1 MASIDGLAW
10 CAVAAELSA
19 KLIGSRVDKVFQPH
33 SHTIVL
39 SLRQPGHSYFL
50 SLCGLPNSA
59 AILLLEERPETPS
72 QAPAFCMLLR
82 KHLEGARLLNISQ
95 PGFDRLLIFNFA
107 AREESGQLSEKELVL
122 EVAGRHSNLIFL
134 RNGLIADAVRRVGPA
149 DNRLRQI
156 LPTIPYETPPLE
168 GKLNLATLKKE
179 LFEQRFT
186 LQSDQGA
193 TPTTSLMATL
203 AGVGPFTA
211 ETCLAAA
218 AELGTSEPLAQRLWQ
233 VLANWQNELQ
243 NPQFWHAHAVLRPNG
258 KVQALLPFVPS
269 ALPDGFTF
277 LTYPSLLD
285 ALAWLHRREAQQQ
298 LPQQQ
303 ELQRFAQNELTKL
316 SRKKHILEEEC
327 HAASLADTWRLYG
340 DLLMA
345 QLHLVAKGASEA
357 MLPNLF
363 EPNTP
368 TIQIPLDSSRTPAEN
383 AQHCYRQYNKSKRR
397 QIVLAE
403 QIQQTTDTIS
413 YLDSVQTMLQ
423 TAATTAEIQEIR
435 QELTSTGF
443 LAAPK
448 KKQAALPPSQPLQL
462 QGPEQSLIWVGRNNR
477 QNDELT
483 FRRGKPGDLWFH
495 VKDMP
500 GSHVL
505 LQMPPGQTASKEAI
519 ELAASLAAHF
529 SKGAASSRVAVDYT
543 DRKQVKKP
551 SGSKPGFVIYF
562 QQTTLY
568 VSPDP
573 ERLRPYLETTKKK
586 IQTAEKLR

>member
-1 MASIDGLAW
+1 MASIDGLTW
-10 CAVAAELSA
+10 CAVAAELAA

-59 AILLLEERPETPS
+59 AVLLLEERPETPS

-107 AREESGQLSEKELVL
+107 AREEGGQLSEKELVL

-134 RNGLIADAVRRVGPA
+134 RNGLIADAVRRVGPE
-149 DNRLRQI
+149 DSRLRQI
-156 LPTIPYETPPLE
+156 LPNIPYETPPLE
-168 GKLNLATLKKE
+168 GKLNLATLKQE
-179 LFEQRFT
+179 LFEQRFN
-186 LQSDQGA
+186 LQADQGA
-193 TPTTSLMATL
+193 TTTASLMATL
-203 AGVGPFTA
+203 AGVGPYTA
-211 ETCLAAA
+211 EACLAAA
-218 AELGTSEPLAQRLWQ
+218 AELSTEKPLTQRLWQ
-233 VLANWQNELQ
+233 VLANWQEQLQ

-258 KVQALLPFVPS
+258 KVQALLPFIPS
-269 ALPDGFTF
+269 ALPDGFTA
-277 LTYPSLLD
+277 LACSSLLD
-285 ALAWLHRREAQQQ
+285 ALALLHRREAQQQ

-303 ELQRFAQNELTKL
+303 ELQRVVQTELTKL

-327 HAASLADTWRLYG
+327 QEASLADHWRLYG

-357 MLPNLF
+357 TLPNLF
-363 EPNTP
+363 EPDAP
-368 TIQIPLDSSRTPAEN
+368 TIQIPLDPSRTPAEN

-397 QIVLAE
+397 QIVLVE
-403 QIQQTTDTIS
+403 QIQQTTNTLS
-413 YLDSVQTMLQ
+413 YLDSVETMLQ

-448 KKQAALPPSQPLQL
+448 KKQAALPLSQPLQV
-462 QGPEQSLIWVGRNNR
+462 QGPEQSLIWVGRNSR

-495 VKDMP
+495 AKDMP

-505 LQMPPGQTASKEAI
+505 LQMPPGLTASKEAI

-573 ERLRPYLETTKKK
+573 EHLKPYLDNKKMKTK
-586 IQTAEKLR
+586 

>member
-1 MASIDGLAW
+1 MASIDGLTW
-10 CAVAAELSA
+10 CAVAAELAA

-59 AILLLEERPETPS
+59 AVLLLEERPETPS

-107 AREESGQLSEKELVL
+107 AREEGGQLSEKELVL

-134 RNGLIADAVRRVGPA
+134 RNGLIADAVRRVGPE
-149 DNRLRQI
+149 DSRLRQI
-156 LPTIPYETPPLE
+156 LPNIPYETPPLE
-168 GKLNLATLKKE
+168 GKLNLATLKQE
-179 LFEQRFT
+179 LFEQRFN
-186 LQSDQGA
+186 LQADQGA
-193 TPTTSLMATL
+193 TTTASLMATL
-203 AGVGPFTA
+203 AGVGPYTA
-211 ETCLAAA
+211 GACLAAA
-218 AELGTSEPLAQRLWQ
+218 AELSTEKPLTQRLWQ
-233 VLANWQNELQ
+233 VLANWQEQLQ

-258 KVQALLPFVPS
+258 KVQALLPFIPS
-269 ALPDGFTF
+269 ALPDGFTA
-277 LTYPSLLD
+277 LACSSLLD
-285 ALAWLHRREAQQQ
+285 ALALLHRREAQQQ
-298 LPQQQ
+298 
-303 ELQRFAQNELTKL
+303 ELQRFVQTELTKL

-327 HAASLADTWRLYG
+327 QEASLADHWRLYG

-357 MLPNLF
+357 TLPNLF
-363 EPNTP
+363 EPDAP
-368 TIQIPLDSSRTPAEN
+368 TIQIPLDPSRTPAEN

-397 QIVLAE
+397 QIVLVE
-403 QIQQTTDTIS
+403 QIQQTTNTLS
-413 YLDSVQTMLQ
+413 YLDSVETMLQ

-448 KKQAALPPSQPLQL
+448 KKQAALPLSQPLQV

-495 VKDMP
+495 AKDMP

-505 LQMPPGQTASKEAI
+505 LQMPPGLTASKEAI

-568 VSPDP
+568 VSPNP
-573 ERLRPYLETTKKK
+573 EHLKPYLENKRAKTK
-586 IQTAEKLR
+586 

>member
-1 MASIDGLAW
+1 MASIDGLTW
-10 CAVAAELSA
+10 CAVAAELAA

-59 AILLLEERPETPS
+59 AVLILEERPETPS

-107 AREESGQLSEKELVL
+107 AREEGGQLSEKELVL

-134 RNGLIADAVRRVGPA
+134 RNGLIADAVRRVGPE
-149 DNRLRQI
+149 DSRLRQI
-156 LPTIPYETPPLE
+156 LPNIPYETPPLE
-168 GKLNLATLKKE
+168 GKLNLATLKQE
-179 LFEQRFT
+179 LFEQRFN
-186 LQSDQGA
+186 LQADQGA
-193 TPTTSLMATL
+193 TTTASLMATL
-203 AGVGPFTA
+203 AGVGPYTA
-211 ETCLAAA
+211 EACLAAA
-218 AELGTSEPLAQRLWQ
+218 AELSTGKPLTQRLWQ
-233 VLANWQNELQ
+233 VLANWQEQLQ

-258 KVQALLPFVPS
+258 KVQALLPFIPS
-269 ALPDGFTF
+269 ALPDGFTA
-277 LTYPSLLD
+277 LACSSLLD
-285 ALAWLHRREAQQQ
+285 ALALLHRREAQQQ

-303 ELQRFAQNELTKL
+303 ELQRFVQTELTKL

-327 HAASLADTWRLYG
+327 QEASLADHWRLYG

-357 MLPNLF
+357 TLPNLF
-363 EPNTP
+363 EPDAP
-368 TIQIPLDSSRTPAEN
+368 TIQIPLDPSRTPAEN

-397 QIVLAE
+397 QIVLVE
-403 QIQQTTDTIS
+403 QIQQTTNTLS
-413 YLDSVQTMLQ
+413 YLDSVETMLQ

-448 KKQAALPPSQPLQL
+448 KKQAALPLSQPLQV

-495 VKDMP
+495 AKDMP

-505 LQMPPGQTASKEAI
+505 LQMPPGLTASKEAI

-573 ERLRPYLETTKKK
+573 EHLKPYLENKRAKTK
-586 IQTAEKLR
+586 

>member
-1 MASIDGLAW
+1 MASIDGLTW
-10 CAVAAELSA
+10 CAVAAELAA

-59 AILLLEERPETPS
+59 AVLLLDERPETPS

-107 AREESGQLSEKELVL
+107 AREEGGQLTEKELVL

-134 RNGLIADAVRRVGPA
+134 RNGLIADAVRRVGPE
-149 DNRLRQI
+149 DSRLRQI
-156 LPTIPYETPPLE
+156 LPNLPYETPPLE
-168 GKLNLATLKKE
+168 GKLNLATLKQE
-179 LFEQRFT
+179 LFEQRFL
-186 LQSDQGA
+186 LQTNQGA
-193 TPTTSLMATL
+193 TPTASLMATL

-211 ETCLAAA
+211 EACLTAA
-218 AELGTSEPLAQRLWQ
+218 AELGTREPLAHRLWQ
-233 VLANWQNELQ
+233 VLATWQKQLQ
-243 NPQFWHAHAVLRPNG
+243 NPDFWHAHAVLRPNG
-258 KVQALLPFVPS
+258 KVQALLPFLPA
-269 ALPDGFTF
+269 ALPDGFTS
-277 LTYPSLLD
+277 LASASLLD
-285 ALAWLHRREAQQQ
+285 ALAWLHRHEAQQQ

-303 ELQRFAQNELTKL
+303 ELQRVVQNELTKL
-316 SRKKHILEEEC
+316 SRKKRILEEEC
-327 HAASLADTWRLYG
+327 QDASLADHWRLYG

-345 QLHLVAKGASEA
+345 QLHLVAKGTSEA

-363 EPNTP
+363 EPDTP
-368 TIQIPLDSSRTPAEN
+368 IVKIPLDPARTPAEN

-403 QIQQTTDTIS
+403 QIQQTTDTLS
-413 YLDSVQTMLQ
+413 YLDSVQTMLH
-423 TAATTAEIQEIR
+423 TAATNVEIQEIR
-435 QELTSTGF
+435 QELVNTGF

-448 KKQAALPPSQPLQL
+448 KKQAALPLSQPLQV

-495 VKDMP
+495 AKDMP

-505 LQMPPGQTASKEAI
+505 LQMPPGQTASQEAI
-519 ELAASLAAHF
+519 GLAASLAAHF

-573 ERLRPYLETTKKK
+573 ERLKPYLDNKKMKTK
-586 IQTAEKLR
+586 

>member
-1 MASIDGLAW
+1 MASIDGLTW

-59 AILLLEERPETPS
+59 AVLLLDERPETPS

-107 AREESGQLSEKELVL
+107 AREEGGQLTEKELVL

-134 RNGLIADAVRRVGPA
+134 RNGLIADAVRRVGPE
-149 DNRLRQI
+149 DSRLRQI
-156 LPTIPYETPPLE
+156 LPNLPYETPPLE
-168 GKLNLATLKKE
+168 GKLNLATLKQE
-179 LFEQRFT
+179 LFEQRFL
-186 LQSDQGA
+186 LQTNQCA
-193 TPTTSLMATL
+193 TPTASLMATL

-211 ETCLAAA
+211 EACLAAA
-218 AELGTSEPLAQRLWQ
+218 AELGTNDPLVHRIGQ
-233 VLANWQNELQ
+233 VLANWQKQLQ
-243 NPQFWHAHAVLRPNG
+243 NPNFWHAHAVLRPNG
-258 KVQALLPFVPS
+258 KVQALLPFLP
-269 ALPDGFTF
+269 ATLPDGSTS
-277 LTYPSLLD
+277 LACVSLLD
-285 ALAWLHRREAQQQ
+285 ALAWLHRHEAQQQ

-303 ELQRFAQNELTKL
+303 ELQRVVQTELTKL

-327 HAASLADTWRLYG
+327 QDASLADHWRLYG

-345 QLHLVAKGASEA
+345 QLHLVAKGTSEA

-363 EPNTP
+363 EPDTP
-368 TIQIPLDSSRTPAEN
+368 IVKIPLDPARTPAEN

-403 QIQQTTDTIS
+403 QIQQTTDTLS
-413 YLDSVQTMLQ
+413 YLDSVQTMLH
-423 TAATTAEIQEIR
+423 TAATTVEIQEIR
-435 QELTSTGF
+435 QELVNTGF

-448 KKQAALPPSQPLQL
+448 KKQAALPLSQPLQV

-495 VKDMP
+495 AKDMP

-529 SKGAASSRVAVDYT
+529 SKGSASSRVAVDYT

-573 ERLRPYLETTKKK
+573 ERLKPYLDTKKMK
-586 IQTAEKLR
+586 TK

>member
-1 MASIDGLAW
+1 MASIDGLTW
-10 CAVAAELSA
+10 CAVAAELAA

-107 AREESGQLSEKELVL
+107 AREEGGQLSEKELVL

-134 RNGLIADAVRRVGPA
+134 RNGLIADAVRRVGPE
-149 DNRLRQI
+149 DSRLRQI
-156 LPTIPYETPPLE
+156 LPNIPYETPPLE
-168 GKLNLATLKKE
+168 GKLNLATLKQE
-179 LFEQRFT
+179 LFEQRFN
-186 LQSDQGA
+186 LQADQGA
-193 TPTTSLMATL
+193 TTTASLMATL
-203 AGVGPFTA
+203 AGVGPYTA
-211 ETCLAAA
+211 EACLAAA
-218 AELGTSEPLAQRLWQ
+218 AELSTEKPLTQRLWQ
-233 VLANWQNELQ
+233 VLANWQEQLQ

-258 KVQALLPFVPS
+258 KVQALLPFIPS
-269 ALPDGFTF
+269 ALPDGFTA
-277 LTYPSLLD
+277 LACSSLLG
-285 ALAWLHRREAQQQ
+285 ALAWLHRRESQQQ

-303 ELQRFAQNELTKL
+303 ELQRFVQTELTKL

-327 HAASLADTWRLYG
+327 QEASLADHWRLYG

-357 MLPNLF
+357 TLPNLF
-363 EPNTP
+363 EPDAP
-368 TIQIPLDSSRTPAEN
+368 TIQIPLDPSRTPAEN

-397 QIVLAE
+397 QIVLVE
-403 QIQQTTDTIS
+403 QIQQTTNTLS

-448 KKQAALPPSQPLQL
+448 KKQAALPLSQPLQV

-495 VKDMP
+495 AKDMP

-505 LQMPPGQTASKEAI
+505 LQMPPGLTASKEAI

-529 SKGAASSRVAVDYT
+529 SKGAASSLVAVDYT

-573 ERLRPYLETTKKK
+573 EHLKPYLENKKAKTK
-586 IQTAEKLR
+586 

>member
-1 MASIDGLAW
+1 MASIDGLTW

-59 AILLLEERPETPS
+59 AVLLLDERPETPS

-107 AREESGQLSEKELVL
+107 AREEGGQLTEKELVL

-134 RNGLIADAVRRVGPA
+134 RNGLIADAVRRVGPE
-149 DNRLRQI
+149 DSRLRQI
-156 LPTIPYETPPLE
+156 LPNLPYETPPLE
-168 GKLNLATLKKE
+168 GKLNLATLKQE
-179 LFEQRFT
+179 LFEQRFL
-186 LQSDQGA
+186 LQTNQGA
-193 TPTTSLMATL
+193 PPTASLMATL

-211 ETCLAAA
+211 EACLAAA
-218 AELGTSEPLAQRLWQ
+218 AELGTNDPLVHRIWQ
-233 VLANWQNELQ
+233 VLANWQKQLQ
-243 NPQFWHAHAVLRPNG
+243 NPDFWHAHAVLRPNG
-258 KVQALLPFVPS
+258 KVQALLPFLP
-269 ALPDGFTF
+269 ATLPDGSTS
-277 LTYPSLLD
+277 LACVSLLD
-285 ALAWLHRREAQQQ
+285 ALAWLHRHEAQQQ

-303 ELQRFAQNELTKL
+303 ELQRVVQTELTKL

-327 HAASLADTWRLYG
+327 QDASLADHWRLYG

-345 QLHLVAKGASEA
+345 QLHLVAKGTSEA

-363 EPNTP
+363 EPDTP
-368 TIQIPLDSSRTPAEN
+368 IVKIPLDPARTPAEN

-403 QIQQTTDTIS
+403 QIQQTTDTLS
-413 YLDSVQTMLQ
+413 YLDSVQTMLH
-423 TAATTAEIQEIR
+423 TAATTVEIQEIR
-435 QELTSTGF
+435 QELVNTGF

-448 KKQAALPPSQPLQL
+448 KKQAALPLSQPLQV

-495 VKDMP
+495 AKDMP

-529 SKGAASSRVAVDYT
+529 SKGSASSRVAVDYT

-573 ERLRPYLETTKKK
+573 ERLKPYLDNKKMKTK
-586 IQTAEKLR
+586 

>member
-1 MASIDGLAW
+1 MASIDGLTW
-10 CAVAAELSA
+10 CAVAAELAA

-59 AILLLEERPETPS
+59 AVLLLEERPETPS

-107 AREESGQLSEKELVL
+107 AREEGGQLSEKELVL

-134 RNGLIADAVRRVGPA
+134 RNGLIADAVRRVGPE
-149 DNRLRQI
+149 DSRLRQI
-156 LPTIPYETPPLE
+156 LPNIPYETPPLE
-168 GKLNLATLKKE
+168 GKLNLATLKQE
-179 LFEQRFT
+179 LFEQRFN
-186 LQSDQGA
+186 LQTDQGA
-193 TPTTSLMATL
+193 TTTASLMATL
-203 AGVGPFTA
+203 AGVGPYTA
-211 ETCLAAA
+211 EACLAAA
-218 AELGTSEPLAQRLWQ
+218 AELSTEKPLTQRLWQ
-233 VLANWQNELQ
+233 VLANWQEQLQ

-258 KVQALLPFVPS
+258 KVQALLPFIPS
-269 ALPDGFTF
+269 ALPDGFTA
-277 LTYPSLLD
+277 LACSSLLD

-303 ELQRFAQNELTKL
+303 ELQRFVQTELTKL

-327 HAASLADTWRLYG
+327 QEASLADHWRLYG

-357 MLPNLF
+357 TLPNLF
-363 EPNTP
+363 EPDAP
-368 TIQIPLDSSRTPAEN
+368 TIQIPLDPSRTPAEN

-397 QIVLAE
+397 QIVLVE
-403 QIQQTTDTIS
+403 QIQQTTNTLS

-448 KKQAALPPSQPLQL
+448 KKQDALPLSQPLQV

-495 VKDMP
+495 AKDMP

-505 LQMPPGQTASKEAI
+505 LQMPPGLTASKEAI

-551 SGSKPGFVIYF
+551 SGSKPGMVIYDHYN
-562 QQTTLY
+562 TIY
-568 VSPDP
+568 VTPALLD
-573 ERLRPYLETTKKK
+573 LEQKD
-586 IQTAEKLR
+586 

>member
-1 MASIDGLAW
+1 MASIDGLTW

-59 AILLLEERPETPS
+59 AVLLLDERPETPS

-107 AREESGQLSEKELVL
+107 AREEGGQLTEKELVL

-134 RNGLIADAVRRVGPA
+134 RNGLIADAVRRVGPE
-149 DNRLRQI
+149 DSRLRQI
-156 LPTIPYETPPLE
+156 LPNLPYETPPLE
-168 GKLNLATLKKE
+168 GKLNLATLKQE
-179 LFEQRFT
+179 LFEQRFL
-186 LQSDQGA
+186 LQTNQGA
-193 TPTTSLMATL
+193 TPTASLMATL

-211 ETCLAAA
+211 EACLAAA
-218 AELGTSEPLAQRLWQ
+218 AELGTNDPLVHRIWQ
-233 VLANWQNELQ
+233 VLANWQKQLQ
-243 NPQFWHAHAVLRPNG
+243 NPDFWHAHAVLRPNG
-258 KVQALLPFVPS
+258 KVQALLPFLP
-269 ALPDGFTF
+269 ATLPDGSTS
-277 LTYPSLLD
+277 LACVSLLD
-285 ALAWLHRREAQQQ
+285 ALAWLHRHEAQQQ

-303 ELQRFAQNELTKL
+303 ELQRVVQTELTKL

-327 HAASLADTWRLYG
+327 QDASLADHWRLYG

-363 EPNTP
+363 EPDTP
-368 TIQIPLDSSRTPAEN
+368 IVKIPLDPARTPAEN

-403 QIQQTTDTIS
+403 QIQQTTDTLS
-413 YLDSVQTMLQ
+413 YLDSVQTMLH
-423 TAATTAEIQEIR
+423 TAATTVEIQEIR
-435 QELTSTGF
+435 QELVNTGF

-448 KKQAALPPSQPLQL
+448 KKQAALPLSQPLQV

-495 VKDMP
+495 AKDMP

-505 LQMPPGQTASKEAI
+505 LQMPPGQTASKEVI

-529 SKGAASSRVAVDYT
+529 SKGSASSRVAVDYT

-573 ERLRPYLETTKKK
+573 ESLKPYLDNKKMKTK
-586 IQTAEKLR
+586 

>member
-1 MASIDGLAW
+1 MASIDGLTW
-10 CAVAAELSA
+10 CAVAAELAA

-59 AILLLEERPETPS
+59 AVLLLEERPETPS

-107 AREESGQLSEKELVL
+107 AREEGGQLSEKELVL

-134 RNGLIADAVRRVGPA
+134 RNGLIADAVRRVGPE
-149 DNRLRQI
+149 DSRLRQI
-156 LPTIPYETPPLE
+156 LPNIPYETPPLE
-168 GKLNLATLKKE
+168 GKLNLATLKQE
-179 LFEQRFT
+179 LFEQRFN
-186 LQSDQGA
+186 LQADQGA
-193 TPTTSLMATL
+193 TTTASLMATL
-203 AGVGPFTA
+203 AGVGPYTA
-211 ETCLAAA
+211 EACLAAA
-218 AELGTSEPLAQRLWQ
+218 AELSTEKPLTQRLWQ
-233 VLANWQNELQ
+233 VLANWQEQLQ

-258 KVQALLPFVPS
+258 KVQALLPFIPS
-269 ALPDGFTF
+269 ALPDGFTA
-277 LTYPSLLD
+277 LACSSLLD
-285 ALAWLHRREAQQQ
+285 ALALLHRREAQQQ

-303 ELQRFAQNELTKL
+303 ELQRFVQTELTKL

-327 HAASLADTWRLYG
+327 QEASLADHWRLYG

-357 MLPNLF
+357 TLPNLF
-363 EPNTP
+363 EPDAP
-368 TIQIPLDSSRTPAEN
+368 TIQIPLDPSRTPAEN

-397 QIVLAE
+397 QIVLVE
-403 QIQQTTDTIS
+403 QIQQTTNTLS
-413 YLDSVQTMLQ
+413 YLDSVETMLQ

-448 KKQAALPPSQPLQL
+448 KKQAALPLSQPLQV

-495 VKDMP
+495 AKDMP

-505 LQMPPGQTASKEAI
+505 LQMPPGLTASKEAI

-568 VSPDP
+568 VSPNP
-573 ERLRPYLETTKKK
+573 EHLKPYLDNKKMKTK
-586 IQTAEKLR
+586 

>member
-1 MASIDGLAW
+1 MASIDGLTW

-59 AILLLEERPETPS
+59 AVLLLDERPETPS

-107 AREESGQLSEKELVL
+107 AREEGGQLTEKELVL

-134 RNGLIADAVRRVGPA
+134 RNGLIADAVRRVGPE
-149 DNRLRQI
+149 DSRLRQI
-156 LPTIPYETPPLE
+156 LPNLPYETPPLE
-168 GKLNLATLKKE
+168 GKLNLATLKQE
-179 LFEQRFT
+179 LFEQRFL
-186 LQSDQGA
+186 LQTNQGA
-193 TPTTSLMATL
+193 TPTASLMATL

-211 ETCLAAA
+211 EACLAAA
-218 AELGTSEPLAQRLWQ
+218 AELGTNDPLVHRIWQ
-233 VLANWQNELQ
+233 VLANWQKQLQ
-243 NPQFWHAHAVLRPNG
+243 NPDFWHAHAVLRPNG
-258 KVQALLPFVPS
+258 KVQALLPFLP
-269 ALPDGFTF
+269 ATLPDGSTS
-277 LTYPSLLD
+277 LACVSLLD
-285 ALAWLHRREAQQQ
+285 ALAWLHRHEAQQQ

-303 ELQRFAQNELTKL
+303 ELQRVVQTELTKL

-327 HAASLADTWRLYG
+327 QDASLADHWRLYG

-363 EPNTP
+363 EPDTP
-368 TIQIPLDSSRTPAEN
+368 IVKIPLDPARTPAEN

-403 QIQQTTDTIS
+403 QIQQTTDTLS
-413 YLDSVQTMLQ
+413 YLDSVQTMLH
-423 TAATTAEIQEIR
+423 TAATTVEIQEIR
-435 QELTSTGF
+435 QELVNTGF
-443 LAAPK
+443 LVAPK
-448 KKQAALPPSQPLQL
+448 KKQAALPLSQPLQV

-495 VKDMP
+495 AKDMP

-529 SKGAASSRVAVDYT
+529 SKGSASSRVAVDYT

-573 ERLRPYLETTKKK
+573 ESLKPYLDNKKMKTK
-586 IQTAEKLR
+586 

>member
-1 MASIDGLAW
+1 MASIDGLTW
-10 CAVAAELSA
+10 CAVAAELAA

-59 AILLLEERPETPS
+59 AVLLLEERPETPS

-107 AREESGQLSEKELVL
+107 AREEGGQLSEKELVL

-134 RNGLIADAVRRVGPA
+134 RNGLIADAVRRVGPE
-149 DNRLRQI
+149 DSRLRQI
-156 LPTIPYETPPLE
+156 LPNIPYETPPLE
-168 GKLNLATLKKE
+168 GKLNLATLKQE
-179 LFEQRFT
+179 LFEQRFN
-186 LQSDQGA
+186 LQADQGA
-193 TPTTSLMATL
+193 TTTASLMATL
-203 AGVGPFTA
+203 AGVGPYTA
-211 ETCLAAA
+211 GACLAAA
-218 AELGTSEPLAQRLWQ
+218 AELSTEKPLTQRLWQ
-233 VLANWQNELQ
+233 VLANWQEQLQ

-258 KVQALLPFVPS
+258 KVQALLPFIPS
-269 ALPDGFTF
+269 ALPDGFTA
-277 LTYPSLLD
+277 LACSSLLD
-285 ALAWLHRREAQQQ
+285 ALALLHRREAQQQ

-303 ELQRFAQNELTKL
+303 ELQRFVQTELTKL
-316 SRKKHILEEEC
+316 SRKKHILEVEC
-327 HAASLADTWRLYG
+327 QEASLADHWRLYG

-357 MLPNLF
+357 TLPNLF
-363 EPNTP
+363 EPDAP
-368 TIQIPLDSSRTPAEN
+368 TIQIPLDPSRTPAEN

-397 QIVLAE
+397 QIVLVE
-403 QIQQTTDTIS
+403 QIQQTTNTLS
-413 YLDSVQTMLQ
+413 YLDSVETMLQ

-448 KKQAALPPSQPLQL
+448 KKQAALPLSQPLQV

-495 VKDMP
+495 AKDMP

-505 LQMPPGQTASKEAI
+505 LQMPPGLTASKEAI

-568 VSPDP
+568 VSPNP
-573 ERLRPYLETTKKK
+573 EHLKPYLENKRAKTK
-586 IQTAEKLR
+586 